1 MMDVLI
7 VTAPKDFNKLPFV
20 CESIISQ
27 HPDIPLQFF
36 FVSPSSIPEQFRKVK
51 GEYLL
56 DRDVIDLDFSL
67 INMKNRRGWYR
78 QQFIK
83 LFQKV
88 TSDHYIVIDSD
99 VWLNKPII
107 EEKYPTFFMG
117 KDQYHKPYFD
127 LMRDIVNVGRE
138 HGHSFISEIMMFDRT
153 IIQEMLDRIH
163 TDEQGF
169 FDTCVEYINIVNNA
183 SGFSEYELYGN
194 YVVKY
199 HPGKYW
205 FKHINVFSKAL
216 LREWTTDELHI
227 HISSLKKSN
236 YDLLTM
242 HSWL

>member
-1 MMDVLI
+1 MDILI
-7 VTAPKDFNKLPFV
+7 TVAPKDFNKLPFV
-20 CESIISQ
+20 CESIIKQ
-27 HPDIPLQFF
+27 HMEIPLKFF
-36 FVSPSSIPEQFRKVK
+36 FVSPCEIPEQYAQIE

-56 DRDVIDLDFSL
+56 DREVIDFDFSL
-67 INMKNRRGWYR
+67 INMKHRRGWYR

-88 TSDHYIVIDSD
+88 TSDRYVVFDSD
-99 VWLNKPII
+99 IWVNKRLI
-107 EEKYPTFFMG
+107 EDPRHSTFFIG
-117 KDQYHKPYFD
+117 KDQYHQPYFN

-138 HGHSFISEIMMFDRT
+138 YDHSFISEVMMFERPL
-153 IIQEMLDRIH
+153 IQEMLDRIH

-169 FDTCVEYINIVNNA
+169 FDSCVQYINMWPDA

-199 HPGKYW
+199 HPGRYW
-205 FKHINVFSKAL
+205 FKNMQVLGKAL
-216 LREWTTDELHI
+216 KREWTTEELHV
-227 HISSLKKSN
+227 HIANYKESN